1 MSGQPPETESELVE
15 LLRSVDVRAPERLH
29 SSVQALV
36 AERSADGRGRRWRG
50 LPGAPSWLGSRA
62 TAVAVG
68 AAAAVALAT
77 AALLIVLGAGGSRS
91 PTPTLREA
99 SLLTQRA
106 ATMAAPAESAHDAS
120 ELAASV
126 DGVAFPYWEER
137 FGWRAS
143 GARVDELAGRSV
155 TTVFYTSASG
165 RRIGYAIVAGGAPRV
180 RGGTIAWRE
189 GTPYRLLREDGA
201 RVVAWT
207 REGHLC
213 VVSGRGVAAAT
224 LLKLASWNE
233 RALSA

>member
-77 AALLIVLGAGGSRS
+77 AALLIVLGAGG
-91 PTPTLREA
+91 
-99 SLLTQRA
+99 
-106 ATMAAPAESAHDAS
+106 
-120 ELAASV
+120 
-126 DGVAFPYWEER
+126 
-137 FGWRAS
+137 
-143 GARVDELAGRSV
+143 
-155 TTVFYTSASG
+155 
-165 RRIGYAIVAGGAPRV
+165 APRV

-213 VVSGRGVAAAT
+213 VISGRGVAAAT

-233 RALSA
+233 RALAA